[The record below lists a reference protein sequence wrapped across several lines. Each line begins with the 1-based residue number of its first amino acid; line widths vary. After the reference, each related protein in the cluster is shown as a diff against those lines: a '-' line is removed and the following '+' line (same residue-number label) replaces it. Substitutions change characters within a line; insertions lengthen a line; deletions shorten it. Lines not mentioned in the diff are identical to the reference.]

1 MIVKGQLTDAQ
12 LEIVADV
19 AARDALDHKP
29 ARIVYVI
36 SNNKMYIS
44 NGSSW
49 NSFADQSAV
58 GDIKASMLTEAQYQ
72 SEFGP
77 EWILADGRNVT
88 GSDYHSITG
97 IINIPDLRGVFLRGK
112 NNGRSDGNQNPDGE
126 LTLGQFTDDR
136 FQSHTHSY
144 SDRYFRISSAF
155 GDGTE
160 MSNLGNYW
168 YYTDTIQDRSTLPSG
183 TSTETSPK
191 SVTINYFIKI
201 NRDLGV

>member
-12 LEIVADV
+12 LETVADIT
-19 AARDALDHKP
+19 ARDALDHKP

-44 NGSSW
+44 NGSAW

-72 SEFGP
+72 AEFGS
-77 EWILADGRNVT
+77 EWILADGRLVT

-97 IINIPDLRGVFLRGK
+97 IVNIPDLRGVFLRGK
-112 NNGRSDGNQNPDGE
+112 NNGRSDGNQNPDGD
-126 LTLGQFTDDR
+126 LTLGQFTDDKYEA
-136 FQSHTHSY
+136 HAHSY
-144 SDRYFRISSAF
+144 TDQYWNGQNTGSIPENNLA
-155 GDGTE
+155 
-160 MSNLGNYW
+160 SNTGNRPVYN
-168 YYTDTIQDRSTLPSG
+168 TDTKSTVPSG
-183 TSTETSPK
+183 QNETAPK
-191 SVTINYFIKI
+191 SVTVNYFIKI